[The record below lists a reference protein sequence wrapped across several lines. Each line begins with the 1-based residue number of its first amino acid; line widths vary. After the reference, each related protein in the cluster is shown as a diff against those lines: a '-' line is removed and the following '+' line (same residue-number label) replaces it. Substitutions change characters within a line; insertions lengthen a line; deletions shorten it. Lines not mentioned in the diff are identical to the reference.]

1 MQLLKAVASA
11 EGFLSDTPYA
21 LAELDTS
28 EASVVGEGSLADLF
42 ERVGEDDLAE
52 RGIRKSKVGNAGKAI
67 AEIDLGELRAAVERS
82 CAYRPQ
88 AVGEANSGKLL
99 LVEERARA

>member
-1 MQLLKAVASA
+1 MQLLEEAASA
-11 EGFLSDTPYA
+11 EGFLSYTPYA
-21 LAELDTS
+21 LAELDAS
-28 EASVVGEGSLADLF
+28 EESVVGEGSLADLF
-42 ERVGEDDLAE
+42 DGVGEADLAE

-88 AVGEANSGKLL
+88 AVGQANSGKLRL
-99 LVEERARA
+99 AEKRARA